1 MDYPSEFLS
10 KDDIKAAE
18 RRQQWARD
26 ARKPS
31 APNATPDEIVSEM
44 LVTGGRFAKQ
54 LALLWRAADP
64 VNQLLIAATWP
75 GMFAEY
81 ATAVHY
87 RKMAVEADRASR
99 N

>member
-1 MDYPSEFLS
+1 MDTPN
-10 KDDIKAAE
+10 K
-18 RRQQWARD
+18 
-26 ARKPS
+26 
-31 APNATPDEIVSEM
+31 PNATSDEIISEM

-87 RKMAVEADRASR
+87 RKMAIEADRMGR